1 MTQGPDD
8 DNEHTTPLPPDGWRA
23 AAAAGPPLAAAAA
36 VASSGP
42 AAGLAAGPAAGM
54 AAACRLAAA
63 AAPPPQGW
71 QPPPP
76 GWQPPPGPYG
86 YGYPP
91 NPAAPYGIHPVTGMP
106 YSDKSKVVAGVLQLV
121 VPLGIGRFYMGDT
134 NIGIA
139 QLLVTLV
146 TCGIGALWP
155 FIDGILILVND
166 TATDAQGRPLR
177 PS

>member
-8 DNEHTTPLPPDGWRA
+8 NENTAPLPPDGWQQPPA
-23 AAAAGPPLAAAAA
+23 GGWQQQPPQQGPPPEWQQ
-36 VASSGP
+36 GP
-42 AAGLAAGPAAGM
+42 PQGPPQGQQG
-54 AAACRLAAA
+54 
-63 AAPPPQGW
+63 PPQGPPQGW

-91 NPAAPYGIHPVTGMP
+91 NPAAPYGIHPITGIP

-146 TCGIGALWP
+146 TCGVGALWP

>member
-1 MTQGPDD
+1 MAA
-8 DNEHTTPLPPDGWRA
+8 A
-23 AAAAGPPLAAAAA
+23 AAAAGRLGAATAASAAGAAAAA
-36 VASSGP
+36 GGWQQQP
-42 AAGLAAGPAAGM
+42 
-54 AAACRLAAA
+54 
-63 AAPPPQGW
+63 PPPQGW

-91 NPAAPYGIHPVTGMP
+91 NPAAPYGIHPVTGIP

-146 TCGIGALWP
+146 TCGVGAIWP